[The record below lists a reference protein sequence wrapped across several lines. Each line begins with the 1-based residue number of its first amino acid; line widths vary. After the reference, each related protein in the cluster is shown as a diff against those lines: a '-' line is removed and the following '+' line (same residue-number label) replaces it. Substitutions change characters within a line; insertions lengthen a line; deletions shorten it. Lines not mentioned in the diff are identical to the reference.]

1 MLVTKKKMSFW
12 GSRKKTMLDVR
23 DLKPGGAGVKGV
35 ESAWESVLRSKG
47 TVWLDTH
54 PRRMIQ
60 WAYAGRHF
68 GLDDVGPW
76 AGDEQKSE
84 IVIIGQGLDEAT
96 LRSDLD
102 EALCTDAELEDMEKR
117 VEGGGGLRFSVGTS
131 VECNVG
137 DETWMRGTVVALD
150 YVEEGWDQPAPYQ
163 VELEDGTLIFAPID
177 EDWVIRKQLKASK

>member
-1 MLVTKKKMSFW
+1 MLSPQSNSLVDFHT
-12 GSRKKTMLDVR
+12 
-23 DLKPGGAGVKGV
+23 
-35 ESAWESVLRSKG
+35 
-47 TVWLDTH
+47 
-54 PRRMIQ
+54 
-60 WAYAGRHF
+60 

-96 LRSDLD
+96 LRRDLD
-102 EALCTDAELEDMEKR
+102 EALCTDAELDEMEQR
-117 VEGGGGLRFSVGTS
+117 VEVGGGLRYAVGTS

-137 DETWMRGTVVALD
+137 GDQWMRGTVVALD

-177 EDWVIRKQLKASK
+177 EDWVIRRQL